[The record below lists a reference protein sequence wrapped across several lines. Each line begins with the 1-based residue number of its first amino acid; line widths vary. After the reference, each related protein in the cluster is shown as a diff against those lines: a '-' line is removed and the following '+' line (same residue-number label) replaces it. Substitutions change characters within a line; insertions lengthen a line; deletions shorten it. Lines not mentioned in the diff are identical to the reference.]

1 LSGKGEKMYPKNLFY
16 TDEHEWLDAEGSE
29 GNVGITD
36 FAAKQLGDIVYVE
49 LPEKGDTY
57 SKGETFGTIE
67 SVKAVSDLYMP
78 VDGEIIDINV
88 ELEESPELVNSSPYE
103 DGWMVKI
110 SIKNEEQIQE
120 LMDSDEY
127 NAYVEEQKE

>member
-1 LSGKGEKMYPKNLFY
+1 MYPKNLFY
-16 TDEHEWLDAEGSE
+16 TDEHEWLDAEGAE
-29 GNVGITD
+29 GTAGITD
-36 FAAKQLGDIVYVE
+36 FATKQLGDIVYVE
-49 LPEKGDTY
+49 LPEKGDTF

-78 VDGEIIDINV
+78 VDGEIIDINA

-110 SIKNEEQIQE
+110 AIKNEEQIQE
-120 LMDSDEY
+120 LMDADEY
-127 NAYVEEQKE
+127 TAYVEEQKD